1 MWAAFAMIALG
12 LLAFLYVVFAAS
24 SKPSVTGGLTRFAQG
39 ELTKLVVVS
48 DPPPMPLRPLQDA
61 AGAEASLAAFK
72 GQVTVLNVW
81 FTGCAPCI
89 HEMPSLAAL
98 QRRYEGR
105 INVVPVSIDGEAKR
119 AEAVAM
125 LAELSENTLPFY
137 IDISRGVAFDVGAPG
152 FPITIIYDR
161 RGEEIARLAGG
172 ADWASED
179 AFALIDAVLADE
191 T

>member
-1 MWAAFAMIALG
+1 MWAALALIAIG

-24 SKPSVTGGLTRFAQG
+24 SKPENASGLTRFARG
-39 ELTKLVVVS
+39 ELAQLAVLPE
-48 DPPPMPLRPLQDA
+48 PPPMPLRPIQDA
-61 AGAEASLAAFK
+61 AGAETSLGAFE
-72 GQVTVLNVW
+72 GEVLVLNVW

-105 INVVPVSIDGEAKR
+105 IRVVPVSIDSEAKR
-119 AEAVAM
+119 AEAVRM
-125 LAELSENTLPFY
+125 LAELSDNSLPFY
-137 IDISRGVAFDVGAPG
+137 IDISRGVAFDVRTPG

-161 RGEEIARLAGG
+161 EGRERARLAGG

-179 AFALIDAVLADE
+179 AFALIDAVLAE
-191 T
+191 ES

>member
-1 MWAAFAMIALG
+1 M
-12 LLAFLYVVFAAS
+12 
-24 SKPSVTGGLTRFAQG
+24 TRFAHG
-39 ELTKLVVVS
+39 ELAQLVVVPE
-48 DPPPMPLRPLQDA
+48 PPAMPLRPIQDA
-61 AGAEASLAAFK
+61 AGAETSLAAFE
-72 GQVTVLNVW
+72 GEVVVLNVW

-105 INVVPVSIDGEAKR
+105 INVVPISIDGEAKR

-125 LAELSENTLPFY
+125 LARLSENTLPFY
-137 IDISRGVAFDVGAPG
+137 IDISRGVAFDVGTPG
-152 FPITIIYDR
+152 FPVTIIYNR
-161 RGEEIARLAGG
+161 RGEEVARLAGG

-179 AFALIDAVLADE
+179 AFALIDAVLAEE